1 MPHVADLMDLTVQLG
16 TGSAADSRYNSARY
30 GQNAYVNPSDP
41 WVDVTCDGL
50 TVSTW
55 RGGDL
60 QPGIVWRAMA
70 GGLTVE
76 LHDTDGTYDPTNPGS
91 PYATDTVSRLRPYL
105 PIRVRSGATPII
117 TGFVDTYDP
126 QRHGTF
132 TSITASDHVTG
143 LSGVDLD
150 VTDRVISEPW
160 RTRIL
165 WLLTQATGP
174 RVPAA
179 ALSPSPGVT
188 VGPQRV
194 KDSLWRIMQDLT
206 DTEQGMLWVDATGA
220 LRSSTRADLAA
231 APTPRFTFG
240 CPHTPGTVDVIMQD
254 LDPGNPAPLVVND
267 VIARRVGL
275 DGETD
280 STVRR
285 GDTASVGRFGQ
296 LTLNQAVTVPDDAAL
311 TAWAGNVLGRLAWPN
326 DWPRVVTVEVT
337 ENTALQPWGPAT
349 VTNVLALDLG
359 DVIVVDD
366 THRSRRWTM
375 LVAGIAHDLT
385 PTRLGSTIRLL
396 PHPGG
401 QAARYNADSYNHAA
415 YGWSL

>member
-1 MPHVADLMDLTVQLG
+1 MPHLADLMDLSVQLG
-16 TGSAADSRYNSARY
+16 TGNAVDSRYNSARY
-30 GQNAYVNPSDP
+30 GQSGYVNPDDP

-50 TVSTW
+50 SVSTW

-70 GGLTVE
+70 GGLTAT
-76 LHDTDGTYDPTNPGS
+76 LHDIDGTYDPTNPDS

-105 PIRVRSGATPII
+105 PVRVLTGANPIL

-126 QRHGTF
+126 QRHGTS

-150 VTDRVISEPW
+150 ETDRVSSEPW

-165 WLLTQATGP
+165 WLLTQASGP

-179 ALSPSPGVT
+179 ALSASPGVT

-194 KDSLWRIMQDLT
+194 KGSLWKVMQDLT
-206 DTEQGMLWVDATGA
+206 ETEQGMLWVDAAGA
-220 LRSSTRADLAA
+220 LRSLTRTVLAA
-231 APTPRFTFG
+231 APSVRFTFG
-240 CPHTPGTVDVIMQD
+240 CPHTPGTVNVVMQD

-280 STVRR
+280 GTVKQ
-285 GDTASVGRFGQ
+285 GDTASVARYGQ
-296 LTLNQAVTVPDDAAL
+296 LTLDQAVTVPDDAAL
-311 TAWAGNVLGRLAWPN
+311 TAWAGNVLGRLAWPT
-326 DWPRVVTVEVT
+326 DWPRTVTVEVT
-337 ENTALQPWGPAT
+337 ENTSHQTWAAAT
-349 VTNVLALDLG
+349 VTNVLALELG
-359 DVIVVDD
+359 DVITVDD
-366 THRSRRWTM
+366 THRGRRWTM
-375 LVAGIAHDLT
+375 LVAGIAHDLAA
-385 PTRLGSTIRLL
+385 TRLYSTIRLL
-396 PHPGG
+396 PHPGA
-401 QAARYNADSYNHAA
+401 QAARYNTDTYNHAA